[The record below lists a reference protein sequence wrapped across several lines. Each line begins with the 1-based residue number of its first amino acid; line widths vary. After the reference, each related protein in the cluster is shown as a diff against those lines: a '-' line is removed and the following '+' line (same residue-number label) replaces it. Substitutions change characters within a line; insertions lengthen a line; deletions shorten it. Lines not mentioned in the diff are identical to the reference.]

1 MNSVILIGNLG
12 SDPETKQVGE
22 TTKGRLRLAT
32 SERAKVDG
40 AWQKISVWHTVIL
53 WGKSAEVAQ
62 QYAKKGSKICIRG
75 RISYNNYTDKNGVEK
90 TATEIVA
97 DEIELLG
104 GREEGGSDQRQAPAP
119 SRQPAQGG
127 RRPSP
132 PSKPEQPTR
141 SSRRPGP
148 PADFNMSAENPDDL
162 PF

>member
-12 SDPETKQVGE
+12 ADPETKQVGE

-40 AWQKISVWHTVIL
+40 AWQKVSCWHTVIL
-53 WGKSAEVAQ
+53 WGKSAEIAE
-62 QYAKKGSKICIRG
+62 QYAKKGSKICVRG
-75 RISYNNYTDKNGVEK
+75 RIAYNTYTDKQGNER

-104 GREEGGSDQRQAPAP
+104 GREEGDQRQAQPA

-127 RRPSP
+127 RRPSQ
-132 PSKPEQPTR
+132 PSKPEQPSR
-141 SSRRPGP
+141 SSRRAGP
-148 PADFNMSAENPDDL
+148 PADFNTSAENPDDL